1 VPLFTRPYVTSLSE
15 EVAALVG
22 VIWQAKDHLA
32 FDFAV
37 RQASVNSA
45 PETEIRAGVTFAFSF
60 GEQ

>member
-1 VPLFTRPYVTSLSE
+1 LSE

-22 VIWQAKDHLA
+22 VIWQVKDHLA

-45 PETEIRAGVTFAFSF
+45 RETEIRAGVTFAFSF